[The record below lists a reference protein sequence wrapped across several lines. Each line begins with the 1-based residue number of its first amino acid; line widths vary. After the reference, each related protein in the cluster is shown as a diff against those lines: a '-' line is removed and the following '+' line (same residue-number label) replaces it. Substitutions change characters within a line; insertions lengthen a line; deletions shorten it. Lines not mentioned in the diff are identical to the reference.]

1 MSKLRPENKTEQ
13 KYNNNHQNLEHKPN
27 LRILNKMYMMI
38 LVSWIVAEQRTR
50 APPQNQV
57 NGTWCVFGTYRVLQ
71 HRKGICQIKYAEL
84 PIVVTC
90 GEWGDRWKSLLQYY
104 NTEKQQPAFKQKTYS
119 ESNLSIE
126 IDKTFCVPHR
136 RTPLLLF
143 TLPSNL
149 FCPNSTESLCISCAM
164 YWEDREIDYW
174 ARGYSQDVSFWR
186 CEGGAKTLRT
196 KCVKCALTDF
206 CFLSAFLWTS
216 RSLTCTIFC
225 IILVVI
231 QFRFKR

>member
-149 FCPNSTESLCISCAM
+149 FCPNFEHLHREPLYILC
-164 YWEDREIDYW
+164 YVLRRQGDRLLSSW
-174 ARGYSQDVSFWR
+174 LLTGCVLLKVWR
-186 CEGGAKTLRT
+186 RC
-196 KCVKCALTDF
+196 
-206 CFLSAFLWTS
+206 
-216 RSLTCTIFC
+216 
-225 IILVVI
+225 
-231 QFRFKR
+231 

>member
-1 MSKLRPENKTEQ
+1 MFLEHTESYNTGRASAKSNMRSYPLLWPVVNEVTDESRFYSNIIQKSNNQLLNKKLTPSLTWASKLTRPS
-13 KYNNNHQNLEHKPN
+13 
-27 LRILNKMYMMI
+27 
-38 LVSWIVAEQRTR
+38 VSHTGV
-50 APPQNQV
+50 PPCFFSPYLATFSV
-57 NGTWCVFGTYRVLQ
+57 PT
-71 HRKGICQIKYAEL
+71 
-84 PIVVTC
+84 
-90 GEWGDRWKSLLQYY
+90 
-104 NTEKQQPAFKQKTYS
+104 
-119 ESNLSIE
+119 LSI
-126 IDKTFCVPHR
+126 
-136 RTPLLLF
+136 
-143 TLPSNL
+143 
-149 FCPNSTESLCISCAM
+149 STESLCISCAM